1 MKFEVRDALKDKR
14 VLYIVLFLA
23 VSNLFGFLMAQ
34 NFNGIILFLLS
45 GLISTYF
52 SRNMIVVML
61 VAMVV
66 SNILSGTNM
75 FRSIQEGMEN
85 EKKEDE
91 EEEEGEKK
99 EGMAKKEGMSKKEGM
114 TKKEGME
121 KKDKQG
127 MSTLSPSSLDDEDN
141 ASKKLK
147 SKPKIDYAG
156 TLESAYDNLDNLL
169 SSDALKNMTSDTQRL
184 AEKQKTLMGNIKKL
198 EPMMQKAGAMLEGL
212 DMQGMQGMIQSLTKN
227 MGVFEKEEK

>member
-1 MKFEVRDALKDKR
+1 MKFDLRDALKDKR
-14 VLYIVLFLA
+14 VLYVVLFLA

-85 EKKEDE
+85 EKK
-91 EEEEGEKK
+91 
-99 EGMAKKEGMSKKEGM
+99 
-114 TKKEGME
+114 
-121 KKDKQG
+121 DKQG
-127 MSTLSPSSLDDEDN
+127 MSTLSPSSLDDEEN

>member
-1 MKFEVRDALKDKR
+1 MKFDYREGLKDKR

-23 VSNLFGFLMAQ
+23 VSNLFGFLMTQ
-34 NFNGIILFLLS
+34 NFNGIIVFLLT

-66 SNILSGTNM
+66 SNIISGTNM
-75 FRSIQEGMEN
+75 FRTIQEGMEN
-85 EKKEDE
+85 DKKKDDE
-91 EEEEGEKK
+91 ESESEDDDDD
-99 EGMAKKEGMSKKEGM
+99 
-114 TKKEGME
+114 KKEGME
-121 KKDKQG
+121 SKKKANKQG
-127 MSTLSPSSLDDEDN
+127 MTTLSPSSLDEDKSS
-141 ASKKLK
+141 SKKLK

-198 EPMMQKAGAMLEGL
+198 EPMMQKAGEMLNGL
-212 DMQGMQGMIQSLTKN
+212 DMQGMQGMIQSLSKN
-227 MGVFEKEEK
+227 MSMFNENEKEKK

>member
-1 MKFEVRDALKDKR
+1 MKFDVRDALKDKR
-14 VLYIVLFLA
+14 VLYVVLFLA

-45 GLISTYF
+45 GLITTYF

-85 EKKEDE
+85 EKKENEDE
-91 EEEEGEKK
+91 EEGEGEKK
-99 EGMAKKEGMSKKEGM
+99 EGEKKEGM
-114 TKKEGME
+114 TKKEGMA

-127 MSTLSPSSLDDEDN
+127 MSNLSPSSLDDEEN

>member
-1 MKFEVRDALKDKR
+1 MKFDYREGLKDKR

-23 VSNLFGFLMAQ
+23 VSNLFGFLMTQ
-34 NFNGIILFLLS
+34 NFNGIIVFLLT

-66 SNILSGTNM
+66 SNIISGTNM
-75 FRSIQEGMEN
+75 FRTIQEGMEN
-85 EKKEDE
+85 DKKKDDE
-91 EEEEGEKK
+91 ESESEDDDEDN
-99 EGMAKKEGMSKKEGM
+99 
-114 TKKEGME
+114 KKEGME
-121 KKDKQG
+121 SKKKANKQG
-127 MSTLSPSSLDDEDN
+127 MTTLSPSSLDEDKSS
-141 ASKKLK
+141 SKKLK

-198 EPMMQKAGAMLEGL
+198 EPMMQKAGEMLNGL
-212 DMQGMQGMIQSLTKN
+212 DMQGMQGMIQSLSKN
-227 MGVFEKEEK
+227 MSMFNENEKEKK

>member
-14 VLYIVLFLA
+14 VLYVVLFLA

-99 EGMAKKEGMSKKEGM
+99 EGMAKKEGM

-127 MSTLSPSSLDDEDN
+127 MSTLSPSSLDDEEN

-227 MGVFEKEEK
+227 MGVFDKEEK

>member
-1 MKFEVRDALKDKR
+1 MKFDYREGLKDKR

-23 VSNLFGFLMAQ
+23 VSNLFGFLMTQ
-34 NFNGIILFLLS
+34 NFNGIIVFLLT

-66 SNILSGTNM
+66 SNIVSGTNM
-75 FRSIQEGMEN
+75 FRTIQEGMEN
-85 EKKEDE
+85 NKKKDDEESESEDE
-91 EEEEGEKK
+91 HNDDN
-99 EGMAKKEGMSKKEGM
+99 
-114 TKKEGME
+114 KKEGME
-121 KKDKQG
+121 SKKKANKQG
-127 MSTLSPSSLDDEDN
+127 MTTLSPSSLDEDESS
-141 ASKKLK
+141 SKKLK

-198 EPMMQKAGAMLEGL
+198 EPMMQKAGEMLNGL
-212 DMQGMQGMIQSLTKN
+212 DMQGMQGMIQSLSKN
-227 MGVFEKEEK
+227 MSMFNENEKEKK

>member
-14 VLYIVLFLA
+14 VLYVVLFLA

-91 EEEEGEKK
+91 EEEEGEGEKK
-99 EGMAKKEGMSKKEGM
+99 EGMAKQEGMAKN
-114 TKKEGME
+114 
-121 KKDKQG
+121 DKQG
-127 MSTLSPSSLDDEDN
+127 MSTLSPSSLDDEEN

>member
-1 MKFEVRDALKDKR
+1 MKFDLRDGLKDKR
-14 VLYIVLFLA
+14 VLYVVLFLA

-52 SRNMIVVML
+52 SRNMIVVLL

-85 EKKEDE
+85 EKDKEEKEKSDEDE
-91 EEEEGEKK
+91 DEDEDKD
-99 EGMAKKEGMSKKEGM
+99 SKK
-114 TKKEGME
+114 K
-121 KKDKQG
+121 KQG
-127 MSTLSPSSLDDEDN
+127 MTNLSPSSLDDEEN

-227 MGVFEKEEK
+227 MGVFDKEEKKSDKE

>member
-1 MKFEVRDALKDKR
+1 MKFDYREGLKDKR

-23 VSNLFGFLMAQ
+23 VSNLFGFLMTQ
-34 NFNGIILFLLS
+34 NFNGIIVFLLT

-66 SNILSGTNM
+66 SNIVSGTNM
-75 FRSIQEGMEN
+75 FRTIQEGMEN
-85 EKKEDE
+85 NKKKDDEESESEDE
-91 EEEEGEKK
+91 HHDDK
-99 EGMAKKEGMSKKEGM
+99 
-114 TKKEGME
+114 KKEGME
-121 KKDKQG
+121 SKKKANKQG
-127 MSTLSPSSLDDEDN
+127 MTTLSPSSLDEDESS
-141 ASKKLK
+141 SKKLK

-184 AEKQKTLMGNIKKL
+184 AEKQKILMGNIKKL
-198 EPMMQKAGAMLEGL
+198 EPMMQKAGEMLNGL
-212 DMQGMQGMIQSLTKN
+212 DMQGMQGMIQSLSKN
-227 MGVFEKEEK
+227 MSMFNESDKEKK